1 MKILLHICCSSCALY
16 PVKIFREEGH
26 DFTGFW
32 FNPNIQPYEEY
43 ELRLNS
49 LKALADRWH
58 IDMIYAD
65 EYDPAEYFA
74 MFNSSHSFDNPPLP
88 PLRVMTFEKGGM
100 GGLSAKRPERC
111 KSCYKMRLEKTAE
124 EAQKQGF
131 DAFSTTLLISPYQ
144 DFEQIISIGSEL
156 AEKHNVLFYSR
167 DFRQYFRE
175 AMAYAKEMGL
185 YRQKYCGCIYSRE
198 ERFRKGEKNSKS
210 EVLNR
215 FK

>member
-16 PVKIFREEGH
+16 PVKIIREEGH

-49 LKALADRWH
+49 LKALADRWR
-58 IDMIYAD
+58 IDMIYNT
-65 EYDPAEYFA
+65 EETIQ
-74 MFNSSHSFDNPPLP
+74 NPPLP
-88 PLRVMTFEKGGM
+88 PFAKGGNSGSPTLEKGDI
-100 GGLSAKRPERC
+100 GGFLDENHKLKVENFQISKRPERC
-111 KSCYKMRLEKTAE
+111 TSCYKMRLEKTAE
-124 EAQKQGF
+124 EAQRQGF

-156 AEKHNVLFYSR
+156 AEKHNVIFYFR

-198 ERFRKGEKNSKS
+198 ERFAQIQK
-210 EVLNR
+210 
-215 FK
+215 

>member
-1 MKILLHICCSSCALY
+1 MNILLHICCSNCALY
-16 PVKIFREEGH
+16 PVKIIREEGH

-58 IDMIYAD
+58 IDMIYAEED
-65 EYDPAEYFA
+65 
-74 MFNSSHSFDNPPLP
+74 SGS
-88 PLRVMTFEKGGM
+88 M
-100 GGLSAKRPERC
+100 GGVSAKRPERC

-124 EAQKQGF
+124 EAQRQGF

-156 AEKHNVLFYSR
+156 AEKHNIIFYFR
-167 DFRQYFRE
+167 DLRQYFRE

>member
-16 PVKIFREEGH
+16 PVKIIREEGH
-26 DFTGFW
+26 DFAGFW

-58 IDMIYAD
+58 IDMIC
-65 EYDPAEYFA
+65 AEED
-74 MFNSSHSFDNPPLP
+74 S
-88 PLRVMTFEKGGM
+88 GGM
-100 GGLSAKRPERC
+100 GGFSAKRPERC
-111 KSCYKMRLEKTAE
+111 KSCYKMRLGKTAE
-124 EAQKQGF
+124 EAQRQGF

-156 AEKHNVLFYSR
+156 AEKHNVIFYFR